1 MRFTKQEHWSG
12 FPCPPPGDLPTQGL
26 NLCFLCLLHWQVGPL
41 PLAPPGKPKIS
52 MIRGDKT
59 VAKTVSYEY
68 LGNIHYALHRT
79 KGANLKRVFTGS
91 VIDILLKKTILLII
105 IIHLF
110 LLINQNKCKASK
122 MGKFSK
128 LKGDFLA
135 KSEQTMYG
143 LGAKSGPPHVCLNTV
158 LL

>member
-1 MRFTKQEHWSG
+1 M
-12 FPCPPPGDLPTQGL
+12 
-26 NLCFLCLLHWQVGPL
+26 GPL

-59 VAKTVSYEY
+59 VAKTVSFEY
-68 LGNIHYALHRT
+68 LGNIPYALHRT